1 MKKIYSK
8 HIVLSL
14 LVIFFGVSCDDAGF
28 LKEDPETFY
37 TIDNVFSTSE
47 QVDQVVTTCYQLV
60 RNIYCP
66 YDNSSELNVWSYSM
80 GNGTDMFDVPTI
92 RFNYRFNDYSI
103 INSENTVFK
112 DTYAAFYYLINL

>member
-8 HIVLSL
+8 HIVSSL
-14 LVIFFGVSCDDAGF
+14 LAMFFFAGCDDAGF

-47 QVDQVVTTCYQLV
+47 QVDQVVTTCYQRV

-80 GNGTDMFDVPTI
+80 GNGTDIFDVPTI
-92 RFNYRFNDYSI
+92 RFSYRFNDYSI
-103 INSENTVFK
+103 INSENAVFK
-112 DTYAAFYYLINL
+112 DTYAAF